1 MNIVAKMVKKVNI
14 NDVMFRKYRAHK
26 TLFVEQKEDVD
37 GETKREQTLPSFF
50 KSIYNKNLIY
60 APCVL

>member
-1 MNIVAKMVKKVNI
+1 MPDFIHEVNI
-14 NDVMFRKYRAHK
+14 TAIMFRKYRAHK

-50 KSIYNKNLIY
+50 KSI
-60 APCVL
+60 